1 MINWIK
7 AKLKKILIT
16 LGILGIASA
25 AVLLQP
31 DALLSVQ
38 VNNELIE
45 FHYTDENSNE
55 NLIIYTNSEEYVSG
69 DDIYIAVKNES
80 GKSQIA
86 NVSLFLEEG
95 GITELQKLYKNT
107 SYEVTVDDYEMEQFD
122 CSYIDSTVASSTKD
136 STKET
141 IQKKIEQTCERRKKI
156 GSHQETK
163 YKDIWRNVDLEDFV
177 KYDYYRFIEIN
188 EVPEKNKKGFQA
200 KKKSDIVIL
209 KGETVYLKA
218 KVKAPL
224 WGNESNEFFVEI
236 IGDSSYG
243 NLDPFLAT
251 YTTRRKLSIDNTKI
265 DDDLTDF
272 PVAVIFDSGNFDF
285 SKANTDGFDIRFT
298 ASDGDTLL
306 KYERER
312 HDDANDLAEYHVK
325 VPTVASSTDTDFYA
339 YYKTDDTADGA
350 DPTNVWDSNFNG
362 VWHMQDETTATTT
375 DSTSNDN
382 DGTKGSANNPIEIA
396 GKIGKAQDFSTD
408 TITLDVSKMPQGNTD
423 FTMSA
428 WIYTQTAN
436 GVVLGWGTTGSA
448 SSHLHLQL
456 ISTTQISMSAWANDL
471 WADTTNYVDSW
482 MYVTF
487 THTSS
492 SVSTIYIDGASVK
505 SEGSRTYSIGNT
517 VYTQGERGDSSGY
530 FDGYLDEVRVS
541 DTPRTAAWVNA
552 SYNSTNDSLLTYGD
566 EEEDAGRRRIILIE

>member
-492 SVSTIYIDGASVK
+492 SVSTIYIDGANVK